1 MINQENTPAGSFP
14 EIRQAEL
21 AAVGYVNNHGGVNG
35 HPLVL
40 KVCITDG
47 SPSGSSSCAN
57 QMVADHVLLVSI
69 GIDFGTS
76 GDVPILTK
84 AGIPIIG
91 GEPLLAPE
99 LTTTDAVFFAGGS
112 AGAFPA
118 QDAYIGE
125 VLHAKKVS
133 ILYTANPAGTAAATT
148 FGEDLLIKA
157 GVPKS
162 GIKLVGASASATD
175 YTPAVSAAN
184 ADSPDA
190 MMVLFA
196 AVGCSRIMLAV
207 ASLGVTAKM
216 FYAGS
221 CLDKSVLTAG
231 GAGANGS
238 FFNSEWIP
246 YNDTSNPQVALYHQ
260 VLTAADGSAAVFSGF
275 SQTGFQNIMNI
286 TAVLKTMGAP
296 ATLTGAQ
303 VLAKFKSL
311 TNEPNFMA
319 HPYTCNPVPVASFPS
334 VCNYNDRIVEYKTGS
349 VTDIYGKWIAGSSLF
364 G

>member
-1 MINQENTPAGSFP
+1 
-14 EIRQAEL
+14 
-21 AAVGYVNNHGGVNG
+21 
-35 HPLVL
+35 
-40 KVCITDG
+40 
-47 SPSGSSSCAN
+47 
-57 QMVADHVLLVSI
+57 MVADHVLLVSI

-175 YTPAVSAAN
+175 YTPAVSAAK
-184 ADSPDA
+184 
-190 MMVLFA
+190 
-196 AVGCSRIMLAV
+196 
-207 ASLGVTAKM
+207 GVTPEA
-216 FYAGS
+216 
-221 CLDKSVLTAG
+221 
-231 GAGANGS
+231 
-238 FFNSEWIP
+238 
-246 YNDTSNPQVALYHQ
+246 
-260 VLTAADGSAAVFSGF
+260 SA
-275 SQTGFQNIMNI
+275 
-286 TAVLKTMGAP
+286 P
-296 ATLTGAQ
+296 
-303 VLAKFKSL
+303 
-311 TNEPNFMA
+311 
-319 HPYTCNPVPVASFPS
+319 PVASVPAS
-334 VCNYNDRIVEYKTGS
+334 DTVSRVRARDRRGS
-349 VTDIYGKWIAGSSLF
+349 CAARVAGRGARPGPGKPPRPCAGHGRPLPLGRCSRP
-364 G
+364 